1 MIRYFQRMMKM
12 KKPPLKERIIET
24 ALVLFEKNGYHG
36 VTVDQIVSESGS
48 SKGGFYHNFKSKDE
62 LLYYIHDVFIS
73 YVLEKAREAY
83 DNFDTPVS
91 RLCAMIQSFTKVFD
105 LYKPHI
111 TVFYQESMY
120 LTGEFN
126 QRINEKRDD
135 YRKLIIQVIHE
146 GQANGEFRTE
156 VPAEIS
162 AMAIIGM
169 VNWTYKWFNKDG
181 PLTIESIALI
191 FNDLLLHSLLT
202 EKAINQ
208 EAVQGFL
215 IKGQPL
221 EK

>member
-1 MIRYFQRMMKM
+1 MMKM
-12 KKPPLKERIIET
+12 KKTLKDRIIET
-24 ALVLFEKNGYHG
+24 ALDLIEKKGYHG
-36 VTVDQIVSESGS
+36 VTVDQIVLESGT

-62 LLYYIHDVFIS
+62 LLYHIHDVFIS

-83 DNFDTPVS
+83 DNFDTPVT
-91 RLCAMIQSFTKVFD
+91 RLCAIIQSFTKVFD

-135 YRKLIIQVIHE
+135 YRKLLTQVIRE
-146 GQANGEFRTE
+146 GQEKGEFRTE

-162 AMAIIGM
+162 TMAIIGM

-181 PLTIESIALI
+181 PLTIDSIALI

-202 EKAINQ
+202 EQAMSQ
-208 EAVQGFL
+208 EAVQLFL
-215 IKGQPL
+215 IKGQPI
-221 EK
+221 KK

>member
-1 MIRYFQRMMKM
+1 MMNM
-12 KKPPLKERIIET
+12 KKTLKERIIET
-24 ALVLFEKNGYHG
+24 ALDLFEKKGYHG
-36 VTVDQIVSESGS
+36 VTVDQIVLESGT
-48 SKGGFYHNFKSKDE
+48 SKGGFYHNFRSKDE
-62 LLYYIHDVFIS
+62 LLYHIHDVFIS

-83 DNFDTPVS
+83 DNFDTPVT
-91 RLCAMIQSFTKVFD
+91 RLCAIIQSFTKVFD

-126 QRINEKRDD
+126 ERINEKRDN
-135 YRKLIIQVIHE
+135 YRKLLTQVIRE
-146 GQANGEFRTE
+146 GQDKGEFRSE

-162 AMAIIGM
+162 TMAIIGM
-169 VNWTYKWFNKDG
+169 VNWTYKWFNKNG

-202 EKAINQ
+202 QQAMKQ
-208 EAVQGFL
+208 EDVQLFL
-215 IKGQPL
+215 IKGQPM

>member
-1 MIRYFQRMMKM
+1 M
-12 KKPPLKERIIET
+12 KKTLKERIIET

-36 VTVDQIVSESGS
+36 VTVDQIVFKSGT

-62 LLYYIHDVFIS
+62 LLYHIHDVFIS

-83 DNFDTPVS
+83 DDFETPVT
-91 RLCAMIQSFTKVFD
+91 RLCAIIQSFTKVFD
-105 LYKPHI
+105 MYKPHI

-135 YRKLIIQVIHE
+135 YRKLLTQVIRE
-146 GQANGEFRTE
+146 GQDQGEFRAE
-156 VPAEIS
+156 VPADIS

-181 PLTIESIALI
+181 PLTIESIARI

-202 EKAINQ
+202 EQAMSQ
-208 EAVQGFL
+208 EDVQLFL
-215 IKGQPL
+215 IKGQTI

>member
-1 MIRYFQRMMKM
+1 M
-12 KKPPLKERIIET
+12 KKTLKERIIET

-36 VTVDQIVSESGS
+36 VTVDQIVLESGT

-62 LLYYIHDVFIS
+62 LLYHIHDVFIS

-83 DNFDTPVS
+83 DNFDTPVT
-91 RLCAMIQSFTKVFD
+91 RMCAMIQSFTKVFD

-120 LTGEFN
+120 LTREFN

-135 YRKLIIQVIHE
+135 YRKLLTQVIRE
-146 GQANGEFRTE
+146 GQEKGEFRAE

-162 AMAIIGM
+162 TMAIIGM

-181 PLTIESIALI
+181 PLTIESIAQI

-202 EKAINQ
+202 EQAMSQDN
-208 EAVQGFL
+208 VQSFL
-215 IKGQPL
+215 IKGQPI

>member
-1 MIRYFQRMMKM
+1 MTKTT
-12 KKPPLKERIIET
+12 LKERIIET
-24 ALVLFEKNGYHG
+24 ALFLFEKNGYHG
-36 VTVDQIVSESGS
+36 VTVDQIVIESGT

-62 LLYYIHDVFIS
+62 LLYHIHDVFIS

-83 DNFDTPVS
+83 DNFDTPVT

-126 QRINEKRDD
+126 QRINQKRDD
-135 YRKLIIQVIHE
+135 YRKLLTQVIRE
-146 GQANGEFRTE
+146 GQEKGDFRAE

-162 AMAIIGM
+162 TMAIIGM

-181 PLTIESIALI
+181 PLTIESIAQI

-202 EKAINQ
+202 EQAMSEDK
-208 EAVQGFL
+208 VQSFL
-215 IKGQPL
+215 IKGQPI